1 VLLVLQVKLE
11 LLGQLANKVSK
22 ERQEQ
27 LDL

>member
-11 LLGQLANKVSK
+11 LLGQPANKVSK

-27 LDL
+27 LDP

>member
-27 LDL
+27 LDP